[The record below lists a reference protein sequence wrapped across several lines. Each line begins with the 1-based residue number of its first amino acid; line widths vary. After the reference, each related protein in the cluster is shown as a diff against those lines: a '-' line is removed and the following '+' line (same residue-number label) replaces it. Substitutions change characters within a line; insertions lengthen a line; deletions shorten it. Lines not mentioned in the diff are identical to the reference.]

1 MVRVKTA
8 KAAKT
13 GIVAQRLERSVFLMQ
28 MLAATAVLALT
39 VVTYL
44 FSPVGVSDPR
54 YVAGLAIMF
63 ATTAAASIIPW
74 AKVPHDWI
82 ALIPLADI
90 ASIML
95 LREGEP
101 SVAAS
106 LFFVFPIFWLASH
119 FRLWIAALGP
129 IICSVLLWSSFFW
142 SGTALSVASVPA
154 IFVLPIT
161 FMFLATAAF
170 QAARRGAA
178 HRVLLRQQS
187 RLLETTMSGVRRQ
200 RETLDEII
208 NAVTFGV
215 IGYDDRGNVIL
226 VNQAHRALMEP
237 FGEMNESLVQERVYL
252 PDRVTPVPESRRP
265 YRRAMR
271 GEVFDNEIIWQG
283 QPGERRIALA
293 VSARQL
299 LDDDGESQGSIIV
312 TRDIT
317 PEIAAVEARDDFVAS
332 VSHELRT
339 PLTSVLG
346 YLDLVVDSQGID
358 EEARRLVGIALDNS
372 ERLLQIVSDLL
383 VTVSADSHRFV
394 MHFAPCEVTA
404 IATQSLEAARV
415 ASQARGIGV
424 DVRSSGDVVV
434 MGDAFRLRQVMDNFV
449 SNAIKYNND
458 GGSVVVTVTDAGD
471 DARITVRDTGRGM
484 RPDEQER
491 LFERFYR
498 ADSVRQTS
506 IHGTGLG
513 LNIAREIIEE
523 HGGTVAVES
532 EPGVGTTF
540 TVTLPKERR
549 DTATAGARQDRST
562 HGS

>member
-1 MVRVKTA
+1 MARVEGVA
-8 KAAKT
+8 
-13 GIVAQRLERSVFLMQ
+13 AQRLERSVFRMQ
-28 MLAATAVLALT
+28 MLAATSMLALT

-44 FSPVGVSDPR
+44 FSPLGVTNAS

-63 ATTAAASIIPW
+63 LATAAAAAVPW
-74 AKVPHDWI
+74 AGLPHDAI
-82 ALIPLADI
+82 AVVPLLDI
-90 ASIML
+90 AAIML
-95 LREGEP
+95 VREGEP
-101 SVAAS
+101 AVAAS

-119 FRLWIAALGP
+119 FSAWIAVLGP
-129 IICSVLLWSSFFW
+129 TICSILLWMSIW
-142 SGTALSVASVPA
+142 WRGETLSVSDVPTL
-154 IFVLPIT
+154 FVLPIT
-161 FMFLATAAF
+161 FMFLATAAY
-170 QAARRGAA
+170 QAARRGGA
-178 HRVLLRQQS
+178 HRILLRQQS
-187 RLLETTMSGVRRQ
+187 RLLEGAVAGVRRQ
-200 RETLDEII
+200 QETLDEII

-215 IGYDDRGNVIL
+215 IGYDDRGNVVF

-237 FGEMNESLVQERVYL
+237 FGDLNDALVQERVYR
-252 PDRVTPVPESRRP
+252 PDRVTPIPESRRP

-283 QPGERRIALA
+283 RPGERRIALA

-299 LDDDGESQGSIIV
+299 LDDDGESQGCIIV
-312 TRDIT
+312 TRDVT
-317 PEIAAVEARDDFVAS
+317 PELAAVEARDDFVAS

-346 YLDLVVDSQGID
+346 YLDLVVDNPGLDAES
-358 EEARRLVGIALDNS
+358 RRLVGIALDNS

-383 VTVSADSHRFV
+383 VTVSGDSHRFV
-394 MHFAPCEVTA
+394 MHFAPCEITE
-404 IATQSLEAARV
+404 IAAQSIEAARV
-415 ASQARGIGV
+415 AGGARGITL
-424 DVRSSGDVVV
+424 DVRSSGDVIV
-434 MGDAFRLRQVMDNFV
+434 MGDAFRFRQVMDNFV

-458 GGSVVVTVTDAGD
+458 GGSVVVTVTDNGP
-471 DARITVRDTGRGM
+471 DARVTVRDTGRGM

-523 HGGTVAVES
+523 HGGRVAVES
-532 EPGVGTTF
+532 EQGVGTTF

-549 DTATAGARQDRST
+549 TTPVSGETRTGRS
-562 HGS
+562 

>member
-1 MVRVKTA
+1 MARVMA
-8 KAAKT
+8 RVGDAA
-13 GIVAQRLERSVFLMQ
+13 AQRLERSVFRMQ
-28 MLAATAVLALT
+28 MLAATSVLALT

-44 FSPVGVSDPR
+44 FSPVAVTDAL
-54 YVAGLAIMF
+54 YVTGLAIMF
-63 ATTAAASIIPW
+63 LATAVAAAVPW
-74 AKVPHDWI
+74 ARVPHNTI
-82 ALIPLADI
+82 ALVPLLDI
-90 ASIML
+90 AAIML
-95 LREGEP
+95 VREGEP
-101 SVAAS
+101 AVAAS

-119 FRLWIAALGP
+119 FSAWIALLGP
-129 IICSVLLWSSFFW
+129 AICSVLLWMSIWWRGETLTVSD
-142 SGTALSVASVPA
+142 VPTL
-154 IFVLPIT
+154 FVLPIT

-187 RLLETTMSGVRRQ
+187 RLLEGAVAGVRRQ
-200 RETLDEII
+200 QETLDEII

-215 IGYDDRGNVIL
+215 IGYDDRGNVVL

-237 FGEMNESLVQERVYL
+237 FGDLNDALVQELVYL
-252 PDRVTPVPESRRP
+252 PDRVTPIPESRRP

-283 QPGERRIALA
+283 RPGERRIALA

-299 LDDDGESQGSIIV
+299 LDEDGESQGCIII
-312 TRDIT
+312 TRDVT
-317 PEIAAVEARDDFVAS
+317 PELAAVEARDDFVAS

-346 YLDLVVDSQGID
+346 YLDLVVDSPGLDD
-358 EEARRLVGIALDNS
+358 ESRRLVGIALDNS

-383 VTVSADSHRFV
+383 ATVSGDSHRFV
-394 MHFAPCEVTA
+394 MHFAPCEITE
-404 IATQSLEAARV
+404 IAAQSIEAARV
-415 ASQARGIGV
+415 AGGARGITL

-458 GGSVVVTVTDAGD
+458 GGSVLVTVTDVGAD
-471 DARITVRDTGRGM
+471 VRVTVRDTGRGM

-498 ADSVRQTS
+498 TDSVRQTS

-523 HGGTVAVES
+523 HGGSVAVES
-532 EPGVGTTF
+532 EQGAGTTF

-549 DTATAGARQDRST
+549 TAAALAVRQGRDGHVS
-562 HGS
+562 

>member
-1 MVRVKTA
+1 MAGVRRTTTDVA
-8 KAAKT
+8 
-13 GIVAQRLERSVFLMQ
+13 AQRLERSIFLMQ
-28 MLAATAVLALT
+28 MLVATAVLVLT

-44 FSPVGVSDPR
+44 FSPVGVSNPL
-54 YVAGLAIMF
+54 YVAGLGLMF
-63 ATTAAASIIPW
+63 TITAAAAIVPW
-74 AKVPHDWI
+74 SKLPHNAI
-82 ALIPLADI
+82 ALVPLTDI

-101 SVAAS
+101 AVAAS

-119 FRLWIAALGP
+119 FRAWLAVSGP
-129 IICSVLLWSSFFW
+129 LICSVLLWSSFW
-142 SGTALSVASVPA
+142 WNGTALTVSSVPA

-161 FMFLATAAF
+161 FMFLATAAY
-170 QAARRGAA
+170 QAANRGAA
-178 HRVLLRQQS
+178 HRVLLRQQA
-187 RLLETTMSGVRRQ
+187 RLLENTMSGVRRQ

-215 IGYDDRGNVIL
+215 IGYDERGNVIL

-237 FGEMNESLVQERVYL
+237 FGGLNEALVQEKVYL
-252 PDRVTPVPESRRP
+252 PDRVTPIPESRRP

-283 QPGERRIALA
+283 RPGERRIALA

-299 LDDDGESQGSIIV
+299 LDDDGESQGCIIV

-346 YLDLVVDSQGID
+346 YLDLVVDSPTID
-358 EEARRLVGIALDNS
+358 AESRRLVGIALDNS

-394 MHFAPCEVTA
+394 MHFAPCEVTE
-404 IATQSLEAARV
+404 IASQSIEAARV
-415 ASQARGIGV
+415 ASQARGISL
-424 DVRSSGDVVV
+424 DVRSLGDVVV
-434 MGDAFRLRQVMDNFV
+434 MGDAFRLRQVMDNLV
-449 SNAIKYNND
+449 SNAIKYNTD
-458 GGSVVVTVTDAGD
+458 GGSVVVTVVEDGSN
-471 DARITVRDTGRGM
+471 ARITVTDTGRGM

-498 ADSVRQTS
+498 ADSVRQTT

-513 LNIAREIIEE
+513 LNIAREIIQE
-523 HGGTVAVES
+523 HGGDVAVES
-532 EPGVGTTF
+532 TQGVGTTF

-549 DTATAGARQDRST
+549 DTAPAGARQDRSS

>member
-1 MVRVKTA
+1 MARVGDVA
-8 KAAKT
+8 
-13 GIVAQRLERSVFLMQ
+13 AQRLERSVFRMQ
-28 MLAATAVLALT
+28 MLAATSVLALT

-44 FSPVGVSDPR
+44 FSPIAVTNGL
-54 YVAGLAIMF
+54 YVAGLAVIFF
-63 ATTAAASIIPW
+63 ATALAAAVPW
-74 AKVPHDWI
+74 ARVPHNTI
-82 ALIPLADI
+82 ALIPLLDI
-90 ASIML
+90 AAIMFA
-95 LREGEP
+95 REGAP
-101 SVAAS
+101 AVAAS

-119 FRLWIAALGP
+119 FSVWIAVLGP
-129 IICSVLLWSSFFW
+129 TICSVLLWMSIWWRGETLTISNIP
-142 SGTALSVASVPA
+142 TL
-154 IFVLPIT
+154 FVLPIT

-187 RLLETTMSGVRRQ
+187 RLLEGAVAGVRRQ
-200 RETLDEII
+200 QETLDEII

-215 IGYDDRGNVIL
+215 IGYDDRGNVVL

-237 FGEMNESLVQERVYL
+237 FGDLNDALVQERVYL
-252 PDRVTPVPESRRP
+252 PDRVTPIPESRRP

-283 QPGERRIALA
+283 RPGERRIALA

-299 LDDDGESQGSIIV
+299 LDDDGESQGCIII
-312 TRDIT
+312 TRDVT
-317 PEIAAVEARDDFVAS
+317 PELAAVEARDDFVAS

-346 YLDLVVDSQGID
+346 YLDLVVDSPGLD
-358 EEARRLVGIALDNS
+358 GESRRLVGIALDNS

-383 VTVSADSHRFV
+383 VTVSGDSHRFV
-394 MHFAPCEVTA
+394 MHFAPCEITE
-404 IATQSLEAARV
+404 IAAQSIEAARV
-415 ASQARGIGV
+415 AGGARGITL

-449 SNAIKYNND
+449 SNAIKYNID
-458 GGSVVVTVTDAGD
+458 GGSVVVTVTDVGAN
-471 DARITVRDTGRGM
+471 ARVTVRDTGRGM

-523 HGGTVAVES
+523 HGGSVAVES
-532 EPGVGTTF
+532 EQGVGTTF

-549 DTATAGARQDRST
+549 TEAAPAVRQGRDGHVS
-562 HGS
+562 

>member
-1 MVRVKTA
+1 MSVA
-8 KAAKT
+8 
-13 GIVAQRLERSVFLMQ
+13 AQRLERGVFLMQ
-28 MLAATAVLALT
+28 LLVATAVLALT

-44 FSPVGVSDPR
+44 FSPVSVSDPR
-54 YVAGLAIMF
+54 YVAGLAGMF
-63 ATTAAASIIPW
+63 LVTAAATVLPW
-74 AKVPHDWI
+74 STFPRNAI
-82 ALIPLADI
+82 ALLPFADI
-90 ASIML
+90 AFIALM
-95 LREGEP
+95 REGVP
-101 SVAAS
+101 AVAAS
-106 LFFVFPIFWLASH
+106 LLFIFPIYWLSTH
-119 FRLWIAALGP
+119 FRLWIAVLGP
-129 IICSVLLWSSFFW
+129 VACTLVLWTSIWWNATPF
-142 SGTALSVASVPA
+142 SVAIVPT
-154 IFVLPIT
+154 IFVLPIS
-161 FMFLATAAF
+161 FSFLAAAAY
-170 QAARRGAA
+170 QSAIRGAA
-178 HRVLLRQQS
+178 HRVLLRQQA
-187 RLLETTMSGVRRQ
+187 RLLEDAMSGVRRQ

-237 FGEMNESLVQERVYL
+237 FGEMNEALVQEKVYL
-252 PDRVTPVPESRRP
+252 PDRVTPIPESRRP

-283 QPGERRIALA
+283 RPGERRIALA

-299 LDDDGESQGSIIV
+299 LDDDGESQGCIVV
-312 TRDIT
+312 TRDVT
-317 PEIAAVEARDDFVAS
+317 PEISAVEARDDFVAS

-358 EEARRLVGIALDNS
+358 DEARRLVGIALDNS

-404 IATQSLEAARV
+404 IAAQSVEAARV
-415 ASQARGIGV
+415 AGHARGISI
-424 DVRSSGDVVV
+424 DVRSRGDVVV
-434 MGDAFRLRQVMDNFV
+434 MGDAFRIRQVMDNFV

-458 GGSVVVTVTDAGD
+458 GGSVTVTVTDVGA
-471 DARITVRDTGRGM
+471 DARIVVRDTGRGM

-498 ADSVRQTS
+498 AESVRQTS

-523 HGGTVAVES
+523 HGGSISVES
-532 EPGVGTTF
+532 ERGVGTTF
-540 TVTLPKERR
+540 SVTLPKERR
-549 DTATAGARQDRST
+549 DTAPAGARQDRSS

>member
-1 MVRVKTA
+1 MVRVRT
-8 KAAKT
+8 AKT
-13 GIVAQRLERSVFLMQ
+13 GAAALRLERGVFLTQ
-28 MLAATAVLALT
+28 LLAATSVLVLT

-44 FSPVGVSDPR
+44 FSPVGVSNPL
-54 YVAGLAIMF
+54 YVTGLAIMF
-63 ATTAAASIIPW
+63 ATTSIAAIVPW
-74 AKVPHDWI
+74 GRLPHDTI

-90 ASIML
+90 AGIMF
-95 LREGEP
+95 LREGVP
-101 SVAAS
+101 TVGAS
-106 LFFVFPIFWLASH
+106 LIFVFPIFWLASH
-119 FRLWIAALGP
+119 FRLWIAILGP
-129 IICSVLLWSSFFW
+129 VICTALLWSSFW
-142 SGTALSVASVPA
+142 WNGTTLTITSVPA

-161 FMFLATAAF
+161 FMFLATAAY
-170 QAARRGAA
+170 QAASRGAA
-178 HRVLLRQQS
+178 HRVLLRQQA

-215 IGYDDRGNVIL
+215 IGYDERGNVIL

-252 PDRVTPVPESRRP
+252 PDRVTPIPESRRP

-283 QPGERRIALA
+283 KPGDRRIALA

-394 MHFAPCEVTA
+394 MHFAPCEVTE
-404 IATQSLEAARV
+404 IAAQSAEAARV
-415 ASQARGIGV
+415 SSHARGISV

-458 GGSVVVTVTDAGD
+458 GGSVVITVADAGD

-513 LNIAREIIEE
+513 LNIAKEIIEE

-532 EPGVGTTF
+532 EQGVGTTF
-540 TVTLPKERR
+540 SVTLPKQRR
-549 DTATAGARQDRST
+549 DAAAAGARHDRSS

>member
-1 MVRVKTA
+1 MARVEGVA
-8 KAAKT
+8 
-13 GIVAQRLERSVFLMQ
+13 AQRLERSVFRMQ
-28 MLAATAVLALT
+28 MLAATSVLALT

-44 FSPVGVSDPR
+44 FSPLGVTNGL

-63 ATTAAASIIPW
+63 LATAVAAAVPW
-74 AKVPHDWI
+74 ARLPHNAIAVVP
-82 ALIPLADI
+82 LLDI
-90 ASIML
+90 AAIML
-95 LREGEP
+95 VREGEP
-101 SVAAS
+101 AVAAS

-119 FRLWIAALGP
+119 FSAWIAVIGP
-129 IICSVLLWSSFFW
+129 AICSVLLWMSIWWRGETLTVSN
-142 SGTALSVASVPA
+142 VPTL
-154 IFVLPIT
+154 FVLPIT
-161 FMFLATAAF
+161 FMFLATAAY

-178 HRVLLRQQS
+178 HRILLRQQS
-187 RLLETTMSGVRRQ
+187 RLLEGAVAGVRRQ
-200 RETLDEII
+200 QETLDEII

-215 IGYDDRGNVIL
+215 IGYDDRGNVVL

-237 FGEMNESLVQERVYL
+237 FGDLNDALVQERVYL
-252 PDRVTPVPESRRP
+252 PDRVTPIPESRRP

-283 QPGERRIALA
+283 RPGERRIALA

-299 LDDDGESQGSIIV
+299 LDDDGESQGCIIV
-312 TRDIT
+312 TRDVT
-317 PEIAAVEARDDFVAS
+317 PELAAVEARDDFVAS

-346 YLDLVVDSQGID
+346 YLDLVVDSPGLD
-358 EEARRLVGIALDNS
+358 AESRRLVGIALDNS

-383 VTVSADSHRFV
+383 VTVSGDSHRFV
-394 MHFAPCEVTA
+394 MHFAPCEITE
-404 IATQSLEAARV
+404 IAAQSIEAARV
-415 ASQARGIGV
+415 AGGARGITL
-424 DVRSSGDVVV
+424 DVRSSGDVIV

-458 GGSVVVTVTDAGD
+458 GGSVVVTVTENGSE
-471 DARITVRDTGRGM
+471 ARVTVRDTGRGM

-523 HGGTVAVES
+523 HGGRVAVES
-532 EPGVGTTF
+532 EQGVGTTF

-549 DTATAGARQDRST
+549 TTPVSGETRTGRS
-562 HGS
+562 

>member
-1 MVRVKTA
+1 MARVKTA
-8 KAAKT
+8 AA
-13 GIVAQRLERSVFLMQ
+13 GAAPRLERSVFLMQ
-28 MLAATAVLALT
+28 MLAATAILALT

-44 FSPVGVSDPR
+44 FSPVGVSHPL
-54 YVAGLAIMF
+54 YVTGLAVTF
-63 ATTAAASIIPW
+63 VTTAVAALVPW
-74 AKVPHDWI
+74 SKLPHNTI
-82 ALIPLADI
+82 ALVPLLDI
-90 ASIML
+90 VAIML

-101 SVAAS
+101 AVAAS
-106 LFFVFPIFWLASH
+106 LFLVFPIFWLASH
-119 FRLWIAALGP
+119 FRWWIAVLGP
-129 IICSVLLWSSFFW
+129 IICSALLWASIW
-142 SGTALSVASVPA
+142 WDGTTLTVSSVAT

-161 FMFLATAAF
+161 FLFLATAAY

-178 HRVLLRQQS
+178 HRLLLRQQA
-187 RLLETTMSGVRRQ
+187 RLLENTMTGVRRQ

-215 IGYDDRGNVIL
+215 IGYDERGNVIL

-237 FGEMNESLVQERVYL
+237 FGEMNEALVQERVYL
-252 PDRVTPVPESRRP
+252 PDRVTPIPESRRP
-265 YRRAMR
+265 YRRALR
-271 GEVFDNEIIWQG
+271 GEVFDNEVIWQG
-283 QPGERRIALA
+283 RPGERRIALA

-299 LDDDGESQGSIIV
+299 LDDDGESQGCIVV

-346 YLDLVVDSQGID
+346 YLDLVVDSSGVD
-358 EEARRLVGIALDNS
+358 DEARRLVGIALDNS

-404 IATQSLEAARV
+404 IASQSAEAARV

-458 GGSVVVTVTDAGD
+458 GGSVVITVTDD
-471 DARITVRDTGRGM
+471 DENAHITVRDTGRGM
-484 RPDEQER
+484 RPDEQDR

-513 LNIAREIIEE
+513 LNIAKEIIEE
-523 HGGTVAVES
+523 HGGRIGVES
-532 EPGVGTTF
+532 QPGVGTTF

-549 DTATAGARQDRST
+549 DPARAGARQDRSS

>member
-1 MVRVKTA
+1 MARVGDVA
-8 KAAKT
+8 
-13 GIVAQRLERSVFLMQ
+13 AQRLERSVFRMQ
-28 MLAATAVLALT
+28 MLAATSVLVLT

-44 FSPVGVSDPR
+44 FSPIAVTNGL
-54 YVAGLAIMF
+54 YVAGLAIIFF
-63 ATTAAASIIPW
+63 ATALAAAVPW
-74 AKVPHDWI
+74 ARVPHNTI
-82 ALIPLADI
+82 ALIPLLDI
-90 ASIML
+90 AAIMFA
-95 LREGEP
+95 REGAP
-101 SVAAS
+101 AVAAS

-119 FRLWIAALGP
+119 FSVWIAVLGP
-129 IICSVLLWSSFFW
+129 AICSVLLWMSIWWRGETLTISNIP
-142 SGTALSVASVPA
+142 TL
-154 IFVLPIT
+154 FVLPIT

-187 RLLETTMSGVRRQ
+187 RLLEGAVAGVRRQ
-200 RETLDEII
+200 QETLDEII

-215 IGYDDRGNVIL
+215 IGYDDRGNVVL

-237 FGEMNESLVQERVYL
+237 FGDLNDALVQERVYL
-252 PDRVTPVPESRRP
+252 PDRVTPIPESRRP

-283 QPGERRIALA
+283 RPGERRIALA

-299 LDDDGESQGSIIV
+299 LDDDGESQGCIII
-312 TRDIT
+312 TRDVT
-317 PEIAAVEARDDFVAS
+317 PELAAVEARDDFVAS

-346 YLDLVVDSQGID
+346 YLDLVVDRPALDGES
-358 EEARRLVGIALDNS
+358 RRLVGIALDNS

-383 VTVSADSHRFV
+383 VTVSGDSHRFV
-394 MHFAPCEVTA
+394 MHFAPCEITE
-404 IATQSLEAARV
+404 IAGQSIEAARV
-415 ASQARGIGV
+415 AGGARGITL

-449 SNAIKYNND
+449 SNAIKYNID
-458 GGSVVVTVTDAGD
+458 GGSVVVTVTDVGTN
-471 DARITVRDTGRGM
+471 ARVTVRDTGRGM

-523 HGGTVAVES
+523 HGGSVAVES
-532 EPGVGTTF
+532 EQGVGTTF

-549 DTATAGARQDRST
+549 TTAGPAVRQGRDGHVS
-562 HGS
+562 